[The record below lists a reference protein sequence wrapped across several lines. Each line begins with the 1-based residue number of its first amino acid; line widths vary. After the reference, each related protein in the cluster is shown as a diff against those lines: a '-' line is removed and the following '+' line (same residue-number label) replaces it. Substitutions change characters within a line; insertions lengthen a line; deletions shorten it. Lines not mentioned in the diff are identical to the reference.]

1 MRDKAFS
8 WLLLFL
14 FGLCMEPALAGEDDA
29 FSLRGFGTLGL
40 ARSSSDHAEYVRDLS
55 QPLGIKGG
63 QWSARIDSV
72 LGLQANWQVTN
83 DIRDMNADNSDR
95 TLVSAIISMAAS
107 HGLNVVAEGVEDA
120 LQLALLEEMGCGF
133 GQGYYFS
140 RPVAASDFMET
151 TRRIDAELL

>member
-1 MRDKAFS
+1 MRWTFRRSFRRANLRQISPGVPMRDKAFS

-63 QWSARIDSV
+63 Q
-72 LGLQANWQVTN
+72 
-83 DIRDMNADNSDR
+83 
-95 TLVSAIISMAAS
+95 
-107 HGLNVVAEGVEDA
+107 
-120 LQLALLEEMGCGF
+120 
-133 GQGYYFS
+133 
-140 RPVAASDFMET
+140 
-151 TRRIDAELL
+151 

>member
-1 MRDKAFS
+1 M
-8 WLLLFL
+8 
-14 FGLCMEPALAGEDDA
+14 
-29 FSLRGFGTLGL
+29 
-40 ARSSSDHAEYVRDLS
+40 
-55 QPLGIKGG
+55 
-63 QWSARIDSV
+63 

-107 HGLNVVAEGVEDA
+107 LGLNVVAEGVEDA